1 MEHNNIFNLKEVDFE
16 ILDKDRKGIQTED
29 AALRILT
36 QLSKSLKIEILRRVI
51 PPRESNINEC
61 DAIIFSDA
69 GLFLIEVKRYG
80 GVITNLTE
88 TSNTIEIQQGKD
100 KSRRDNPIPYL
111 KKRCEQL
118 SEYIS
123 RSRDWEKVKRLFEF
137 SGINRIPVY
146 PVLCFGPTTKI
157 EKQKSNSVIIGNT
170 RTIKKQLLEFIEAK
184 RSILGIGMYS
194 KKIASTWN
202 IQGKIT
208 VTAKVGFLRAFPL
221 YTIGQSVSFSDVTK
235 IESVS
240 GGRVTITYADK
251 IKKSSKEID
260 GIVFRYHSNSGW
272 KKLKAAKGITF
283 TWKSGG

>member
-1 MEHNNIFNLKEVDFE
+1 MEENKNSYLKDVSFE
-16 ILDKDRKGIQTED
+16 TDDKDKKGIQTED

-36 QLSKSLKIEILRRVI
+36 QLSKALKIDILRRVI
-51 PPRESNINEC
+51 PPRESNLNEC
-61 DAIIFSDA
+61 DAILFSDA

-80 GVITNLTE
+80 GVITNLSE

-100 KSRRDNPIPYL
+100 KSRRENPIPYL
-111 KKRCEQL
+111 MKRCEQL
-118 SEYIS
+118 SDYIS

-137 SGINRIPVY
+137 SGIHKIPVY

-170 RTIKKQLLEFIEAK
+170 RTIKKQLIDFIQTK
-184 RSILGIGMYS
+184 PSILGVGIYT
-194 KKIASTWN
+194 KKIASTWS

-208 VTAKVGFLRAFPL
+208 VTAKKGFLRAFPI
-221 YTIGQSVSFSDVTK
+221 YARGQGVSFSEVTK

-240 GGRVTITYADK
+240 NGRITITYSDK
-251 IKKSSKEID
+251 IKKSSKEIT
-260 GIVFRYHSNSGW
+260 GIVFRYRANSGW
-272 KKLKAAKGITF
+272 TNLTASKGVTF